1 MGIIYSLSKK
11 TNQIN
16 GINRTIH
23 WSCNPTKVVSNGRT
37 TVKRDLIPI
46 DEIRQLYNSLM
57 REV

>member
-16 GINRTIH
+16 GINITIL

-46 DEIRQLYNSLM
+46 DEIRQLLNSLM
-57 REV
+57 R